1 MQKEQR
7 AQADDG
13 LSPRQEEMSGR
24 THNLATPERHPD
36 LQITNGSIVGKPPL
50 LIFLFT
56 AVLAIAILYFG
67 QSVLIPVAFSLL
79 LTFLLSPIVNG
90 LERLR
95 VGKITS
101 VILVVVL
108 TFSLLGAIG
117 WIVTLQITTLVSE
130 LAQYQQNI
138 RQKVV
143 DLRNMGKGGTI
154 EQVQKTVDEIKER
167 NGKS

>member
-1 MQKEQR
+1 M
-7 AQADDG
+7 
-13 LSPRQEEMSGR
+13 LSSGK
-24 THNLATPERHPD
+24 
-36 LQITNGSIVGKPPL
+36 QPL

-95 VGKITS
+95 VGKIPS

-117 WIVTLQITTLVSE
+117 WIVTVQITTLVSE
-130 LAQYQQNI
+130 LPEYQQNI

-154 EQVQKTVDEIKER
+154 EQVQKTVDEIKEEME
-167 NGKS
+167 NVEAPSKVQEKPS